1 MTYTRKQDN
10 MAAEYKL
17 VNEAVVD
24 KSMIRKIGDNEY
36 LKIIPH
42 EKNVQ
47 VSKIIQTKITEP
59 IVQEDTIIIKAY
71 PQEVKLFKN
80 ENQDVKYETRWI
92 TMDDK
97 RFDIPLADIK
107 TIHSLLEAKNVIEG
121 NILHLS
127 NVLSLV
133 IKQKSIKEQLDLIKD
148 EYQSESSEN

>member
-36 LKIIPH
+36 LQIIPH

-127 NVLSLV
+127 NVLGLV

>member
-1 MTYTRKQDN
+1 
-10 MAAEYKL
+10 
-17 VNEAVVD
+17 VD

>member
-1 MTYTRKQDN
+1 
-10 MAAEYKL
+10 
-17 VNEAVVD
+17 
-24 KSMIRKIGDNEY
+24 
-36 LKIIPH
+36 
-42 EKNVQ
+42 
-47 VSKIIQTKITEP
+47 
-59 IVQEDTIIIKAY
+59 
-71 PQEVKLFKN
+71 
-80 ENQDVKYETRWI
+80 
-92 TMDDK
+92 MDDK

>member
-127 NVLSLV
+127 NVLGLV

-148 EYQSESSEN
+148 DYQSESSEN

>member
-127 NVLSLV
+127 NVLGLV